1 MRLLRGS
8 GGLSRSA
15 GSGVGRGRE
24 GAGGEAR
31 AAFSACFSLPS
42 PRAPALLPLGRTGFP
57 VPVWVSVFQFGAWP
71 GLR

>member
-1 MRLLRGS
+1 MSSENFTRVWRS
-8 GGLSRSA
+8 EQERRVGG
-15 GSGVGRGRE
+15 GE